1 MRGPPPICYI
11 GGVAVGPRRT
21 MEGEMGRRYAS
32 VATILERSGWQ
43 RRFLVVALA
52 LAAAQIAS
60 TVALIEAGAY
70 ATAAIA
76 LAATAAG
83 LYGLADLDR
92 STRKDTALVDAMT
105 ERIASGDLTGA
116 PGADADASDWAASGT
131 LGTSVARMSRSLREI
146 VVQVGASAEVI
157 VDLARE
163 TAAGSGALSDRTQS
177 QAASLEETAAGM
189 QEIAAN
195 VRRNAESCRQ
205 AREVSTSARTVA
217 GHAADR
223 MGELTDTMEQI
234 ADSSQQMAEIVSA
247 IESIAFQTNIL
258 AINAAVEAARA
269 GEHGRGFAVVATEVR
284 DLAHRSAT
292 AAQEVKALI
301 GSSTE
306 RVARG
311 ATLVGEAGGT
321 MAEVVAS
328 VRRVSDLIAEVAAA
342 SAEQIA
348 GVDEIGRAIARMDG
362 VTQENAAL
370 VERTAAA
377 ALAFENEASR
387 LVAAVGTFK
396 VDRGEDRDRAVQL
409 VKKAVAHVR
418 ARGLA
423 RACDDFNDPRG
434 EFCRGNAYIW
444 VGAFDGVILANGT
457 APDARGQNNFQL
469 KAADGRLFIQEIIET
484 AKTRGKGW
492 CDYPWKNPVTKRT
505 EQKSTYFE
513 AVDGAFVA
521 CGIYKGK
528 RHEDAKRASA
538 APRRSPAPTGLR
550 AAASGSAS

>member
-1 MRGPPPICYI
+1 MGGGTCPWWRSSNDRVGSGGSSSSRSLRRGADPE
-11 GGVAVGPRRT
+11 RRDA
-21 MEGEMGRRYAS
+21 GRVSAYAPAAS
-32 VATILERSGWQ
+32 LCLT
-43 RRFLVVALA
+43 ALA
-52 LAAAQIAS
+52 LRPPA
-60 TVALIEAGAY
+60 
-70 ATAAIA
+70 
-76 LAATAAG
+76 
-83 LYGLADLDR
+83 DR
-92 STRKDTALVDAMT
+92 STRTDTALVDEITA
-105 ERIASGDLTGA
+105 RIASGDLTSQPG
-116 PGADADASDWAASGT
+116 GADDAPDSTTSAGS
-131 LGTSVARMSRSLREI
+131 LGSSVARMSRSLREI

-157 VDLARE
+157 VELARE
-163 TAAGSGALSDRTQS
+163 MAAGSTALSGRTQS
-177 QAASLEETAAGM
+177 QAASLQETAAGM
-189 QEIAAN
+189 QEIAGN
-195 VRRNAESCRQ
+195 VRRNADSCRQ

-217 GHAADR
+217 GVAADR
-223 MGELTDTMEQI
+223 MGELTSTMNQI
-234 ADSSQQMAEIVSA
+234 ADSSRQMAEIVAA

-301 GSSTE
+301 GSSAD

-311 ATLVGEAGGT
+311 AALVDEAGGT

-328 VRRVSDLIAEVAAA
+328 VRRVTDLIAEVAAA
-342 SAEQIA
+342 SAEQIT

-396 VDRGEDRDRAVQL
+396 VDRGEDRERAVQL

-434 EFCRGNAYIW
+434 RFCRERLHLGRRLRRRHARANNLP
-444 VGAFDGVILANGT
+444 GASIQRSRDRE
-457 APDARGQNNFQL
+457 DARQGVVRL
-469 KAADGRLFIQEIIET
+469 PLEESGDEAHRAEVDLLRGGR
-484 AKTRGKGW
+484 RR
-492 CDYPWKNPVTKRT
+492 VHR
-505 EQKSTYFE
+505 
-513 AVDGAFVA
+513 V
-521 CGIYKGK
+521 
-528 RHEDAKRASA
+528 RHLQ
-538 APRRSPAPTGLR
+538 G
-550 AAASGSAS
+550 

>member
-1 MRGPPPICYI
+1 
-11 GGVAVGPRRT
+11 
-21 MEGEMGRRYAS
+21 MEGKMGRRYAPV
-32 VATILERSGWQ
+32 VAILERSGWQ

-52 LAAAQIAS
+52 FAAAPIPSVAMLVAS
-60 TVALIEAGAY
+60 GAY
-70 ATAAIA
+70 APAAASLCLTA
-76 LAATAAG
+76 LG
-83 LYGLADLDR
+83 LYGLAVLDR
-92 STRKDTALVDAMT
+92 STRKDTALVDEMT
-105 ERIASGDLTGA
+105 ARIASGDLTSQPG
-116 PGADADASDWAASGT
+116 GADDAPDSTTSAGS
-131 LGTSVARMSRSLREI
+131 LGSSVARMSRSLREI

-157 VDLARE
+157 VELARE
-163 TAAGSGALSDRTQS
+163 MAAGSTALSGRTQS

-189 QEIAAN
+189 QEIAGN
-195 VRRNAESCRQ
+195 VRRNADSCRQ

-217 GHAADR
+217 GDAAHR
-223 MGELTDTMEQI
+223 MGELTSTMNQI
-234 ADSSQQMAEIVSA
+234 ADSSRQMAEIVAA

-301 GSSTE
+301 GSSAD

-311 ATLVGEAGGT
+311 AALVDEAGGT

-328 VRRVSDLIAEVAAA
+328 VRRVTDLIAEVAAA
-342 SAEQIA
+342 SAEQIT

-396 VDRGEDRDRAVQL
+396 VDRGEDRERAVQL

-434 EFCRGNAYIW
+434 AFCQGNAYIW
-444 VGAFDGVILANGT
+444 VGGFDGVILANGT
-457 APDARGQNNFQL
+457 APDARGQNNLHL

-513 AVDGAFVA
+513 AVDGAFIA

-528 RHEDAKRASA
+528 RHEPARRPDGAAHAKPEPATRAGGTTRSA
-538 APRRSPAPTGLR
+538 VGSR
-550 AAASGSAS
+550 A